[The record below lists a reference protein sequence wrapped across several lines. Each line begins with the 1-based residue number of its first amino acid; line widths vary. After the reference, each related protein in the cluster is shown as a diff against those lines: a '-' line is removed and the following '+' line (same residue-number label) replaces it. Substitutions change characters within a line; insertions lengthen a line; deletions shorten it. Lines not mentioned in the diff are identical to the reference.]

1 MESFFGRFQREP
13 VHQGICRPFFDVFL
27 ALVDGSVVCIVLPLS
42 RLSPTDK
49 S

>member
-27 ALVDGSVVCIVLPLS
+27 ALVDGISCVHRAAAFPSLAN
-42 RLSPTDK
+42 R
-49 S
+49 